1 MQLLQ
6 APRHSLRR
14 AASRHDDPRSW
25 SSELLAQNE
34 LDKMESRHASQL
46 LASRIVPADPYATWL
61 KRREADRRSSGVAA
75 PTGSARRFSRNRP
88 TDKPW
93 YTVMIEGLSDS

>member
-6 APRHSLRR
+6 GPRHSLRR
-14 AASRHDDPRSW
+14 AASRQDDRRSW
-25 SSELLAQNE
+25 SSELLAGDE
-34 LDKMESRHASQL
+34 LDKLESRHASQL

-61 KRREADRRSSGVAA
+61 KRREADRCSSGVAA
-75 PTGSARRFSRNRP
+75 VAGSARRFGRNRP
-88 TDKPW
+88 TGKPW